1 MNNKIRV
8 GVVGG
13 GIGKLHCEGYALL
26 PDMFDLVGFCDL
38 DERRRNTFK
47 DAYNFTF
54 VTDSFDA
61 LCARNDID
69 VINIC
74 TPPFLHF
81 AQIEQALRAGKN
93 VICEKPLVGSLQQID
108 HLRGVCDETGNHIM
122 PVYQYRYGHGF
133 KKFLHLKQ
141 AGILGRPFMANVEI
155 AWQRGPEYFAVPW
168 RGKMATHIGGC
179 LVDQSIHM
187 HDMVQ
192 QAMGAVKKVNAR
204 TRTLVNDVETEDCAA
219 VILEMDN
226 DSLVSESISLGA
238 AEEKTRLKFMFENM
252 TVLTDHNRPYKP
264 QDEPWLFVP
273 KDEKT
278 ANAMERVLR
287 DFRPGYSGFAGLFE
301 DYYMALSAGEDVP
314 VTLPVTL
321 DDAYASIELV
331 TAMYASAH
339 KERAVPLP
347 LKRDDEYYAGWYKEP
362 T

>member
-1 MNNKIRV
+1 MSNKIRV

-13 GIGKLHCEGYALL
+13 GIGKLHCDGYALL
-26 PDMFDLVGFCDL
+26 PDMFELVGFCDL
-38 DERRRNTFK
+38 DETRRESFK
-47 DAYNFTF
+47 QNFGFSF
-54 VTDSFDA
+54 VTDSYDA
-61 LCARNDID
+61 LCARDDID

-93 VICEKPLVGSLQQID
+93 VICEKPLVGSLKQIE
-108 HLRGVCDETGNHIM
+108 HLRGVCTETGQHIM

-133 KKFLHLKQ
+133 KKFMFLKES
-141 AGILGRPFMANVEI
+141 GIMGRPFMANVEI

-192 QAMGAVKKVNAR
+192 LAMGHVRKVNAR

-219 VILEMDN
+219 VILEMEN

-238 AEEKTRLKFMFENM
+238 VEEKTRLKFMFENM

-273 KDEKT
+273 KDDKT
-278 ANAMERVLR
+278 ANKMEYLLR
-287 DFRPGYSGFAGLFE
+287 EFRPGYSGFAGLFE
-301 DYYMALSAGEDVP
+301 DYFIAIQDNKP
-314 VTLPVTL
+314 LPVTL
-321 DDAYASIELV
+321 EDAYSSIELV

-339 KERAVPLP
+339 KERAVTLP
-347 LKRDDEYYAGWYKEP
+347 LKGDDEYFDGWYKEAI
-362 T
+362 